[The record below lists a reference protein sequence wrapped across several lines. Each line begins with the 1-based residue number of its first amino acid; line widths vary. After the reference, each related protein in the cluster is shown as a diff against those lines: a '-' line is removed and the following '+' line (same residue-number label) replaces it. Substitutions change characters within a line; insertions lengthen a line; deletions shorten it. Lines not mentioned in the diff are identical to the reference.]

1 MFFCISGS
9 TLNLLTGT
17 CSVVCIVF
25 PFSDPRLGPKISSDL
40 RMSTHSW
47 ETACVLRN
55 QFTRIPL
62 MFWSI
67 RTFCIRVLSKCDFV
81 YLSFTVVTSA
91 VAT

>member
-1 MFFCISGS
+1 MICDVDIMNVILLMNITSIAIVTFPCFFCISGG

-17 CSVVCIVF
+17 CSVVCIFF
-25 PFSDPRLGPKISSDL
+25 PFSDPRLGPKMSSDL

-62 MFWSI
+62 MF
-67 RTFCIRVLSKCDFV
+67 
-81 YLSFTVVTSA
+81 
-91 VAT
+91 